1 MKCTLFLYP
10 ESAMA
15 DAFPAPLEG
24 LTREFDS
31 VEAARGVALAE
42 ADKPTV
48 AAGSFRI
55 ECEDNRAY
63 DEQWSRKSG
72 KWERVLDLHSV

>member
-1 MKCTLFLYP
+1 MKYTLFLFT

-24 LTREFDS
+24 LTRDYGSAE
-31 VEAARGVALAE
+31 EARRAAFAE
-42 ADKPTV
+42 AEKPTV
-48 AAGSFRI
+48 DARSFRI

-72 KWERVLDLHSV
+72 KWERVLDLHRA